1 MDTNDSFDSL
11 LEGRGKLSS
20 ASFGEINPITEAII
34 GCAYTVSNTLGCGFL
49 EKVYENALAHE
60 LRKTGYFVQQQYGIS
75 VIYDGETVGIF
86 DADIVVNELVI
97 VELKTVK
104 TLTDIHMAQ
113 CMNYLRATGARVCLL
128 INFGNPKV
136 EVKRIILD

>member
-1 MDTNDSFDSL
+1 MDTNNFFP
-11 LEGRGKLSS
+11 EGRGKLSS

-34 GCAYTVSNTLGCGFL
+34 GCSYTVSNTLGCGFL

-60 LRKTGYFVQQQYGIS
+60 LRKVGYEVQQQHGIS
-75 VIYDGETVGIF
+75 VMYDGVTVGVF
-86 DADIVVNELVI
+86 EADLVVSGLVI

-104 TLTDIHMAQ
+104 NLTDIHMSQ

-136 EVKRIILD
+136 EVKRVILA

>member
-1 MDTNDSFDSL
+1 MDTNNFFP
-11 LEGRGKLSS
+11 EGRGKLSS

-34 GCAYTVSNTLGCGFL
+34 GCSSTVSNTLGCGFL

-60 LRKTGYFVQQQYGIS
+60 LRKVGYEVQQQHGIS
-75 VIYDGETVGIF
+75 VMYDGVTVGVF
-86 DADIVVNELVI
+86 EADLVVSGLVI

-104 TLTDIHMAQ
+104 NLTDIHMAQ

-136 EVKRIILD
+136 EVKRVILD

>member
-1 MDTNDSFDSL
+1 MDTNDFL
-11 LEGRGKLSS
+11 PEGRGKLSS

-34 GCAYTVSNTLGCGFL
+34 GCSYAVSNTLGCGFL

-60 LRKTGYFVQQQYGIS
+60 LRKVGYDVHQQHGIS
-75 VIYDGETVGIF
+75 VMYDGITVGIF
-86 DADIVVNELVI
+86 EADLVVNGVVI
-97 VELKTVK
+97 VELKTVRI
-104 TLTDIHMAQ
+104 LTDIHMAQ
-113 CMNYLRATGARVCLL
+113 CMNYLRATGARICLL

>member
-1 MDTNDSFDSL
+1 MDTNSSIN
-11 LEGRGKLSS
+11 EGRGKLTS
-20 ASFGEINPITEAII
+20 ASFGEINPITEAVI
-34 GCAYTVSNTLGCGFL
+34 GCSYTVSNVLGCGFL

-60 LRKTGYFVQQQYGIS
+60 LRKSGFEVLQQHGIS
-75 VIYDGETVGIF
+75 VVYDGVTVGIF
-86 DADIVVNELVI
+86 DADLVVNGLVI

-104 TLTDIHMAQ
+104 ALTEVHMAQ

-136 EVKRIILD
+136 EIKRIILD

>member
-1 MDTNDSFDSL
+1 MDTNRSL
-11 LEGRGKLSS
+11 VEGRGKLSS

-49 EKVYENALAHE
+49 EIVYENALVHE
-60 LRKTGYFVQQQYGIS
+60 LKKAGLDVVQQHGIS
-75 VIYDGETVGIF
+75 VVYDGVTVGIF
-86 DADIVVNELVI
+86 QADLVVNGLVI
-97 VELKTVK
+97 VELKAVK
-104 TLTDIHMAQ
+104 SLNEVHMAQ

-136 EVKRIILD
+136 EVKRVVLG